1 MGTEACSMPKRKGPL
16 SFLWIWFVSSDW
28 SNFVSPFQQVYSAT
42 ICVTSGILFDSEFAM
57 QKNVILFVCSSCSVS
72 LLPLLAVWP
81 FLFLVFPDA
90 TNGKKQTN
98 KQTHLPMQEAGETW
112 LWSLGQE
119 DALEEGMAIHSS
131 VLAWRIPWIEEPGGL
146 QFIAS
151 QRIRY
156 DWSDLACTH
165 TPHTSLLYL
174 CPHFCVKRKTISSNE
189 STIGPVLCGG
199 LVTCHFCFLI
209 SHSIVSSFLF
219 KTWLSLPIFQIM

>member
-98 KQTHLPMQEAGETW
+98 KQTNPPANAGGRRD
-112 LWSLGQE
+112 LALILGS
-119 DALEEGMAIHSS
+119 G
-131 VLAWRIPWIEEPGGL
+131 RCPGGGHGNPL
-146 QFIAS
+146 QCSCLENPMDRGAW
-151 QRIRY
+151 QATVRGVAV
-156 DWSDLACTH
+156 SDTTERLTH
-165 TPHTSLLYL
+165 CSSCMSLLPL
-174 CPHFCVKRKTISSNE
+174 PEFFCRIYSS
-189 STIGPVLCGG
+189 
-199 LVTCHFCFLI
+199 
-209 SHSIVSSFLF
+209 
-219 KTWLSLPIFQIM
+219 K